1 MGLAIKVVVTN
12 LRYTTGW
19 QILSFQMDKTFIILL
34 KLRFKNSRKDFYRN
48 VNELK
53 QLQVGDVVV
62 VDAIKGY
69 DIGVVSVCGEL
80 AKIQVARKRKGFKP
94 LEARKLSD
102 LLNKKI

>member
-1 MGLAIKVVVTN
+1 M
-12 LRYTTGW
+12 
-19 QILSFQMDKTFIILL
+19 
-34 KLRFKNSRKDFYRN
+34 KLDLKNSRKDFYRN
-48 VNELK
+48 AADK

-80 AKIQVARKRKGFKP
+80 AKIQVAKNEKFQTLRRKKS
-94 LEARKLSD
+94 SD